1 MWISLKKSVRMVDR
15 STTQQL
21 KWDNLIDVSAVDCIL
36 VLRWLVYIINE
47 LHEGGSMANSKNLV

>member
-36 VLRWLVYIINE
+36 VLR
-47 LHEGGSMANSKNLV
+47 